1 MPRTAAANRS
11 LTTGIVLF
19 NGRSCASD
27 LIGMGRSGKPQT
39 GYQFADQARYLDA
52 WLDATD
58 LGSVVLTGLSEKDP
72 EVYHQPFPIP
82 EDRRLLL
89 EWPRDAAGR
98 RAR

>member
-1 MPRTAAANRS
+1 M
-11 LTTGIVLF
+11 LF